1 MSPDGRIPPPIN
13 TVPIQQNNYLN
24 LIMSVDPKQIYRKYK
39 GHRNLL
45 NDMKGMQL
53 QYLENYKAK
62 KLFSSYI
69 AMKKEWDSSL
79 IYERPLDLDSNCLQ
93 KLNI

>member
-1 MSPDGRIPPPIN
+1 
-13 TVPIQQNNYLN
+13 
-24 LIMSVDPKQIYRKYK
+24 MSVDPKQIYRKYK

-53 QYLENYKAK
+53 QYLGNYKAK

-79 IYERPLDLDSNCLQ
+79 IDELPLDLHSNCLQ